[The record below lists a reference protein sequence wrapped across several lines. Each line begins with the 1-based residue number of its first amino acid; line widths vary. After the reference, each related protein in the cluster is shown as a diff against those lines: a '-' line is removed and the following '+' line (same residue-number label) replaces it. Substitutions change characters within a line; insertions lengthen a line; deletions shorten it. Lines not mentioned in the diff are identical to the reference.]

1 MGCNCCSDNTG
12 PLIFIGSDIQKNA
25 NAIKC
30 LQETMCEVSQN
41 LCATLE
47 VVKNIQMS
55 LATAYPTVV
64 QGEFPEITDQGIIY
78 HYSGIL
84 REIIGNIVVIFRGT
98 LNQPLPVYLSDNTGY
113 GHIVTAPGSSSN
125 QLLGDAVVINT
136 IIPAIYQGNYIH
148 LQ

>member
-1 MGCNCCSDNTG
+1 MSCNCCPDNTG
-12 PLIFIGSDIQKNA
+12 PLIFMGSDIQKNA

-64 QGEFPEITDQGIIY
+64 QGEFPDIIDGKIIY

-84 REIIGNIVVIFRGT
+84 REIVGNIVVIFRGS
-98 LNQPLPVYLSDNTGY
+98 LNQALPVFLADNTDFA
-113 GHIVTAPGSSSN
+113 HVITVPITN
-125 QLLGDAVVINT
+125 DQLLGDAVMVNV
-136 IIPAIYQGNYIH
+136 IIPAIYEGNYVH

>member
-1 MGCNCCSDNTG
+1 MSCNCCPDTTG
-12 PLIFIGSDIQKNA
+12 PLIFMGSDIQKNA

-64 QGEFPEITDQGIIY
+64 QGEFPDIIDGKIIY

-84 REIIGNIVVIFRGT
+84 REIVGNIVVIFRGS
-98 LNQPLPVYLSDNTGY
+98 LNQPLPVYLEDATEY
-113 GHIVTAPGSSSN
+113 GHIVTVPGGNN
-125 QLLGDAVVINT
+125 QLLGDAVMVNV
-136 IIPAIYQGNYIH
+136 IIPAIYEGNYVH